1 MPRGPHTQLS
11 ASLSTSL
18 LAAYPGERLYV
29 HVPKLNE
36 NEVLVPC
43 SLALRFDIAGCHTNT
58 FLVQNVAQALVEK
71 LVEETVDY
79 DIYKTFGDLFLS
91 EEKRNNMV
99 PDGDSE
105 RGLLQDPLKFGEQEN
120 LGRRSPL
127 KTS

>member
-1 MPRGPHTQLS
+1 M
-11 ASLSTSL
+11 
-18 LAAYPGERLYV
+18 AYPGERLYV

-71 LVEETVDY
+71 LVVKFEGTILEETVDY

-91 EEKRNNMV
+91 EEKRDNMV

>member
-1 MPRGPHTQLS
+1 M
-11 ASLSTSL
+11 
-18 LAAYPGERLYV
+18 
-29 HVPKLNE
+29 PKLNE

-91 EEKRNNMV
+91 EEKRDNMV